1 MCALIWFSVNGNIE
15 GVQRLEEEERE
26 RAKEAAAGSE
36 QEPLEGDRDPT
47 MTGQQRR
54 ALTILRRLA
63 FGMNRCVAKSN
74 GEMAYQMLFE
84 QEQLVTYRGYNMFF
98 RYVPYAIMRCRH
110 EDMEEVLQARPHL
123 NGSPLDVLPDPEGEA
138 PVVVDEFAEVV
149 DEGGD
154 VPRVQQV
161 HVNFNQKDDYL
172 HRGSSVLLQ
181 CMSLLMYSRFVR
193 RVSRNKAGKVDGVKF
208 FDFDEHYAHF
218 SSSVQDCLRWVVLFF
233 VLTLFGVFKFDIWKV
248 LTSSGEVVY
257 FCVELKFAGSES
269 SR

>member
-1 MCALIWFSVNGNIE
+1 
-15 GVQRLEEEERE
+15 
-26 RAKEAAAGSE
+26 
-36 QEPLEGDRDPT
+36 
-47 MTGQQRR
+47 
-54 ALTILRRLA
+54 
-63 FGMNRCVAKSN
+63 MNRCVAKSN

-233 VLTLFGVFKFDIWKV
+233 FR
-248 LTSSGEVVY
+248 SY
-257 FCVELKFAGSES
+257 FVWCL
-269 SR
+269 